1 MIRQDLDGSV
11 HILHG
16 SVVIISADKL
26 QKMLGLES
34 KSPTL
39 DDGRQEKFIQT
50 ILDHDGDIINLDISM
65 EPQKHEIIKKYTVNN
80 EGKNQTILE
89 IRPSKL
95 NMSRFLMKGEL
106 TSGEYFCKRFKELG
120 IFNDSFD
127 IKDLNGMKDWIH
139 SEYKNIIGS

>member
-1 MIRQDLDGSV
+1 MIRQDLVGSV
-11 HILHG
+11 HVLHF

-120 IFNDSFD
+120 IFNDSFN